1 MRKLFISAC
10 MAGLLAAVSSCGT
23 SRNASS
29 SIKALD
35 GEWKITT
42 IDGQALSPQPGEKVA
57 FIGFDVKENRIYGN
71 TGCNNLLGG
80 LQADAA
86 NKTITFGQ
94 SGSTR
99 MLCPHME
106 TEQKVLE
113 AMGKVGRYEITGKGK
128 MSLMTADGKT
138 VMTLEK
144 RSK

>member
-1 MRKLFISAC
+1 MRKLIIAAC
-10 MAGLLAAVSSCGT
+10 TAGLLAVMSSCGT
-23 SRNASS
+23 SRNAAS

-35 GEWKITT
+35 GEWKIITVN
-42 IDGQALSPQPGEKVA
+42 GQALTPQPGEKTA

-71 TGCNNLLGG
+71 TGCNNLVGG

-106 TEQKVLE
+106 TEEIVLE
-113 AMGKVGRYEITGKGK
+113 AMGMVGKYDITDKNK

-144 RSK
+144 RNK